1 MKLKNNAEKLK
12 NIAEKLRNIAEKL
25 RNIAEKLFSTNSI
38 CRWLHSTEFMES
50 KFPMDFSIFLLV
62 NEFTLKLSNCYSS
75 KKTSKSKKRQEILTI
90 NLSWQMQ
97 LFSLFLPISH
107 GLEKSQLFIF
117 YDQSLRPKS
126 FTSCNEGYNQ
136 NGCWQWHNNEIWGE
150 KKIQFSWCN
159 CLLGT

>member
-1 MKLKNNAEKLK
+1 MRNWETL
-12 NIAEKLRNIAEKL
+12 LRNWEILL
-25 RNIAEKLFSTNSI
+25 RNCKILLSN
-38 CRWLHSTEFMES
+38 C
-50 KFPMDFSIFLLV
+50 FPQIIFVDDFIPQNLWKASFQWIFYIFLLV
-62 NEFTLKLSNCYSS
+62 DDITLKLSNCYSS

-136 NGCWQWHNNEIWGE
+136 NGCWQWHNNEIWGGE